1 MTPHYNGKVIEKQ
14 TWYIDNVLMIT
25 KMKFEHSKNSNRYWP
40 DSHKKEKKK
49 EIDIN
54 LNFRKQ
60 TYIAI
65 DMLIYAF
72 IFWKQFNIML
82 IITY

>member
-40 DSHKKEKKK
+40 DSHKKEKIKK
-49 EIDIN
+49 
-54 LNFRKQ
+54 
-60 TYIAI
+60 
-65 DMLIYAF
+65 
-72 IFWKQFNIML
+72 
-82 IITY
+82 